1 MPARTARTYK
11 IEKES
16 LEAHV
21 DMCSERYNGLH
32 RELKN
37 LSSRMDKF
45 ERMLTEMRDMM
56 MKMKTDRQSQLI
68 SWGIGIIGTLVAAVG
83 ALLFMLLG

>member
-1 MPARTARTYK
+1 MSEL
-11 IEKES
+11 EKES

-56 MKMKTDRQSQLI
+56 MRMKTDRQSQLI

-83 ALLFMLLG
+83 ALLFLLLG

>member
-1 MPARTARTYK
+1 MSEL
-11 IEKES
+11 EKES

-21 DMCSERYNGLH
+21 DLCSERYNGLH

-45 ERMLTEMRDMM
+45 ESTLIEMRDMILS
-56 MKMKTDRQSQLI
+56 MKADRNKQLI
-68 SWGIGIIGTLVAAVG
+68 TWGTGIIGGLVAACG
-83 ALLFMLLG
+83 TLLFMLLGQ

>member
-1 MPARTARTYK
+1 MSEL
-11 IEKES
+11 EKES

-56 MKMKTDRQSQLI
+56 MKIKTDRQSKLI

-83 ALLFMLLG
+83 ALLFLLLG

>member
-1 MPARTARTYK
+1 MSEL
-11 IEKES
+11 EKES

-21 DMCSERYNGLH
+21 DLCSERYNGLH

-45 ERMLTEMRDMM
+45 EATLMELRDMILS
-56 MKMKTDRQSQLI
+56 MKADRNKQLI
-68 SWGIGIIGTLVAAVG
+68 TWGTALIAGLATACGTLF
-83 ALLFMLLG
+83 FMLLNQ

>member
-1 MPARTARTYK
+1 MSEL
-11 IEKES
+11 EKES

-21 DMCSERYNGLH
+21 DLCSERYNGLH

-83 ALLFMLLG
+83 ALLFLLLG

>member
-1 MPARTARTYK
+1 MSEL
-11 IEKES
+11 EKES

-21 DMCSERYNGLH
+21 DLCSERYNGLH

-45 ERMLTEMRDMM
+45 EQTLIEMRDMIVS
-56 MKMKTDRQSQLI
+56 MKHDRNKQLI
-68 SWGIGIIGTLVAAVG
+68 SWGIGLIGVLSSAVG
-83 ALLFMLLG
+83 ALLFVLLTK